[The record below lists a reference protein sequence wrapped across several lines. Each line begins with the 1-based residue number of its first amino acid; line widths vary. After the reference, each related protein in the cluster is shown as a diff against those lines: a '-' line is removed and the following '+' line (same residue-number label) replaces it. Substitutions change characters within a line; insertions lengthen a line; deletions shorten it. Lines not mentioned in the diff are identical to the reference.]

1 MHRLV
6 ERLALFD
13 FGVLVAAGD
22 WAINGLAGGRGTGGR
37 VRAAGRVPLRA
48 GRCSR
53 VLERGLLGIAAAAI
67 PTAARDGHQSYTAA
81 LECARVA
88 NGDDAGREVRVA
100 ALVGRRRARLRALC
114 LSGGAL
120 LRLAFLLHAQ

>member
-22 WAINGLAGGRGTGGR
+22 WGINWFAGGRGTGGT
-37 VRAAGRVPLRA
+37 VRAAGRGPLRT
-48 GRCSR
+48 GRCSG
-53 VLERGLLGIAAAAI
+53 VLERLLGIAAA
-67 PTAARDGHQSYTAA
+67 TFSTVSARDGHKSHTAE

-100 ALVGRRRARLRALC
+100 ALVGPRRARLRALC